1 VLPKVRAFGAARSPM
16 AAYLAGARPA
26 IDLRNWIRLIAR
38 GHFAPQ
44 LVQKVQKEGHVARS
58 LVLGGRLG

>member
-1 VLPKVRAFGAARSPM
+1 MLPKVRAFGAARSPM

-26 IDLRNWIRLIAR
+26 IDLRNLIRLLAR
-38 GHFAPQ
+38 WHFPAQ
-44 LVQKVQKEGHVARS
+44 LVQKVQQEGHVARS